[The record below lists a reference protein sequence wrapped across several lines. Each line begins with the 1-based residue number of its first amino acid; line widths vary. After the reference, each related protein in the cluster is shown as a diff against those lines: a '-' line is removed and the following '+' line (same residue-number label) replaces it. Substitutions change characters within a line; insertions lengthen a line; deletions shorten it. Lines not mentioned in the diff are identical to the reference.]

1 MSKITNTIL
10 MIKLLSNGRVY
21 SVKELSEELG
31 VTERMVRY
39 YKEQLEMAGYII
51 ESFKGPGG
59 GYYINK
65 NDMININYFNKY
77 DLEVL
82 DKVQSEISTSDNDKL
97 IKDFIELNKKLHSI
111 YNTNKVLSEY
121 KDINVVVNG
130 ADDKINTINDCI
142 KNKKSI
148 FIDYLGSSGKI
159 VKREIIPINIFEFEN
174 NIYVT
179 AFCKLRGAIRHFPL
193 SRILNI
199 KELKNRQYISL
210 Y

>member
-121 KDINVVVNG
+121 DNNLSFKENDEKIKIKD
-130 ADDKINTINDCI
+130 DSI
-142 KNKKSI
+142 KNMKSI
-148 FIDYLGSSGKI
+148 YISYLGTSGN
-159 VKREIIPINIFEFEN
+159 VTNREILPISIFKFEN

-179 AFCKLRGAIRHFPL
+179 AFCKLRGAIRHFD
-193 SRILNI
+193 LNKIMSLDEII
-199 KELKNRQYISL
+199 K
-210 Y
+210 

>member
-31 VTERMVRY
+31 VTKRMVRY

-121 KDINVVVNG
+121 DNNLSFKENDEKIKII
-130 ADDKINTINDCI
+130 DDSI
-142 KNKKSI
+142 KNMKSI
-148 FIDYLGSSGKI
+148 YISYLGTSGN
-159 VKREIIPINIFEFEN
+159 VTNREILPISIFKFEN

-179 AFCKLRGAIRHFPL
+179 AFCKLRGAIRHFD
-193 SRILNI
+193 LNKIMSLDEII
-199 KELKNRQYISL
+199 K
-210 Y
+210 

>member
-1 MSKITNTIL
+1 M
-10 MIKLLSNGRVY
+10 
-21 SVKELSEELG
+21 
-31 VTERMVRY
+31 
-39 YKEQLEMAGYII
+39 
-51 ESFKGPGG
+51 
-59 GYYINK
+59 
-65 NDMININYFNKY
+65 NIDYFNKY

-82 DKVQSEISTSDNDKL
+82 DRVEDKLKNISDNKL
-97 IKDFIELNKKLHSI
+97 ISDFNKLNKKLHSI

-174 NIYVT
+174 KNGFFVS
-179 AFCKLRGAIRHFPL
+179 FLRRAVVSKISYSSLSELAAATIFTISALRSDCIFAIFHTSSKFRK
-193 SRILNI
+193 R
-199 KELKNRQYISL
+199 
-210 Y
+210 

>member
-39 YKEQLEMAGYII
+39 YKEQLEMVGYII

-121 KDINVVVNG
+121 DNNLSFKENDEKIKII
-130 ADDKINTINDCI
+130 DDSI
-142 KNKKSI
+142 KNMKSI
-148 FIDYLGSSGKI
+148 YISYLGTSGN
-159 VKREIIPINIFEFEN
+159 VTNREILPISIFKFEN

-179 AFCKLRGAIRHFPL
+179 AFCKLRGAIRHFD
-193 SRILNI
+193 LNKIMSLDEII
-199 KELKNRQYISL
+199 K
-210 Y
+210 

>member
-1 MSKITNTIL
+1 MSKISNAFL

-21 SVKELSEELG
+21 SVKELSMELG

-65 NDMININYFNKY
+65 NDIMNIDYFNKY

-82 DKVQSEISTSDNDKL
+82 DRVEENIKNISDNKLTSDFNK
-97 IKDFIELNKKLHSI
+97 LNKKLHSI
-111 YNTNKVLSEY
+111 YNTNKILSEY
-121 KDINVVVNG
+121 KNIDVTVNKN
-130 ADDKINTINDCI
+130 DEKINIIDKCI
-142 KNKKSI
+142 KDKKSLL
-148 FIDYLGSSGKI
+148 IDYLGTSGKI
-159 VKREIIPINIFEFEN
+159 VKREIIPINMFEFED

-179 AFCKLRGAIRHFPL
+179 AFCKLRGSIRHFDL
-193 SRILNI
+193 KKIIL
-199 KELKNRQYISL
+199 LKL
-210 Y
+210 K

>member
-121 KDINVVVNG
+121 KDINVVVND
-130 ADDKINTINDCI
+130 ADDKINIINDCI

-174 NIYVT
+174 KVYVL
-179 AFCKLRGAIRHFPL
+179 AFCKLRGSIRHFTL
-193 SRILNI
+193 SKILNI
-199 KELKNRQYISL
+199 KEI
-210 Y
+210 

>member
-1 MSKITNTIL
+1 M

-179 AFCKLRGAIRHFPL
+179 AFCKLRGAIRHFNL
-193 SRILNI
+193 KKIMSLDEII
-199 KELKNRQYISL
+199 K
-210 Y
+210 

>member
-77 DLEVL
+77 DLDVL

-121 KDINVVVNG
+121 DNNLSFKENDEKIKII
-130 ADDKINTINDCI
+130 DDSI
-142 KNKKSI
+142 KNMKSI
-148 FIDYLGSSGKI
+148 YISYLGTSGN
-159 VKREIIPINIFEFEN
+159 VTNREILPISIFKFEN

-179 AFCKLRGAIRHFPL
+179 AFCKLRGAIRHFD
-193 SRILNI
+193 LNKIMSLDEII
-199 KELKNRQYISL
+199 K
-210 Y
+210 

>member
-121 KDINVVVNG
+121 DNNLSFKENDEKIKII
-130 ADDKINTINDCI
+130 DDSI
-142 KNKKSI
+142 KNMKSI
-148 FIDYLGSSGKI
+148 YISYLGTSGN
-159 VKREIIPINIFEFEN
+159 VTNREILPISIFKFEN

-179 AFCKLRGAIRHFPL
+179 AFCKLRGAIRHFD
-193 SRILNI
+193 LNKIMSIDEII
-199 KELKNRQYISL
+199 K
-210 Y
+210 

>member
-51 ESFKGPGG
+51 ESFKGQGG

-121 KDINVVVNG
+121 DNNLSFKENDEKIKII
-130 ADDKINTINDCI
+130 DDSI
-142 KNKKSI
+142 KNMKSI
-148 FIDYLGSSGKI
+148 YISYLGTSGN
-159 VKREIIPINIFEFEN
+159 VTNREILPISIFKFEN

-179 AFCKLRGAIRHFPL
+179 AFCKLRGAIRHFD
-193 SRILNI
+193 LNKIMSLDEII
-199 KELKNRQYISL
+199 K
-210 Y
+210 

>member
-21 SVKELSEELG
+21 SVKELSDELG

-82 DKVQSEISTSDNDKL
+82 DKVQSEISTSDNDIL

-121 KDINVVVNG
+121 DNNLSFKENDEKIKII
-130 ADDKINTINDCI
+130 DDSI
-142 KNKKSI
+142 KNMKSI
-148 FIDYLGSSGKI
+148 YISYLGTSGN
-159 VKREIIPINIFEFEN
+159 VTNREILPISIFKFEN

-179 AFCKLRGAIRHFPL
+179 AFCKLRGAIRHFD
-193 SRILNI
+193 LNKIMSLDEII
-199 KELKNRQYISL
+199 K
-210 Y
+210 